1 MFEDKFIEVEN
12 KIKDIPCVV
21 ADATYAGH
29 DNKIGVNIDQAIDLF
44 NNGNTIYFNNLV
56 SKKQWADFCS
66 KTSGSGLV
74 LMEMIPP
81 TWEQPDR
88 IRILWTVN
96 HHMRWAQ
103 TLNRLSKGNFLFNR
117 KIQDC
122 SHKFIS
128 LAGRDEYDRIIF
140 HQIFEAMAHS
150 NDFLLYHSASEKKD
164 LAVDKYGLNGVL
176 QGTQGKRV
184 EPFVDS
190 NALEDNFPKLMP
202 EFSKAEV
209 AIVLTNWCLNE
220 PNALSEKDLLAM
232 AMGVPTYRVYS
243 EGLRSMFSY
252 WGFESQAGTMSPD
265 LISETIEWTS
275 TYSRLPN
282 EVRQELQDNHGV
294 SISKNRNILREWP
307 DVLHQKFLVDWNK
320 I

>member
-1 MFEDKFIEVEN
+1 M
-12 KIKDIPCVV
+12 
-21 ADATYAGH
+21 
-29 DNKIGVNIDQAIDLF
+29 LF
-44 NNGNTIYFNNLV
+44 R
-56 SKKQWADFCS
+56 S
-66 KTSGSGLV
+66 
-74 LMEMIPP
+74 
-81 TWEQPDR
+81 
-88 IRILWTVN
+88 
-96 HHMRWAQ
+96 
-103 TLNRLSKGNFLFNR
+103 
-117 KIQDC
+117 
-122 SHKFIS
+122 
-128 LAGRDEYDRIIF
+128 
-140 HQIFEAMAHS
+140 
-150 NDFLLYHSASEKKD
+150 
-164 LAVDKYGLNGVL
+164 VD
-176 QGTQGKRV
+176 
-184 EPFVDS
+184 PFVDS

-209 AIVLTNWCLNE
+209 AIVLTNWCLHE

-294 SISKNRNILREWP
+294 SISKNRNILRDWP